1 MNPIDT
7 ALDELDSALTTFVRL
22 LGLES
27 EALQDIHAETLS
39 GVVAEKTQWSQA
51 TNTAWNRLVVASG
64 IDARRG
70 ESLESA
76 LNNFPDL
83 QVRWRKIRQLAE
95 TAEILNQGN
104 SILIEAQMRR
114 TRQALDVL
122 QNAANRGTLYDA
134 NGLIVETYKSPHT
147 FDKA

>member
-1 MNPIDT
+1 MNPIET
-7 ALDELDSALTTFVRL
+7 ALDELDGALTTFVRL
-22 LGLES
+22 LELEA
-27 EALQDIHAETLS
+27 EALQDIHPETLS

-51 TNTAWNRLVVASG
+51 ANTAWNRLVVASG
-64 IDARRG
+64 IDTRRG

-76 LNNFPDL
+76 LNNYPDL
-83 QVRWRKIRQLAE
+83 QIKWRTIRQLAE
-95 TAEILNQGN
+95 TAERLNQSN
-104 SILIEAQMRR
+104 SALIQAQMHR

-134 NGLIVETYKSPHT
+134 NGHIVETYKPPHT